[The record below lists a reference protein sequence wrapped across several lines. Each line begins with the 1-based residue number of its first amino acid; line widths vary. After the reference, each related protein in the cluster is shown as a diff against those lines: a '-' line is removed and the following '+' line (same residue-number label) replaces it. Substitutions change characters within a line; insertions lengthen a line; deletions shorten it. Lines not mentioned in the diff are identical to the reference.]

1 MILRP
6 YQDALRTGVYSA
18 WQIIQNVLAVLP
30 TGGGKTVLFSTIVGE
45 HIGRSCVIV
54 HRRELVGQIS
64 LSLAK
69 CGIKH
74 RIFAPEDVIP
84 WIVQVHM
91 AELGQNFV
99 DPGAQCAVAGVDT
112 LLSRKKELAAWCQ
125 QVTLWVIDEA
135 HHLLR
140 NNKWG
145 KAVAL
150 FPNAKGL
157 GVTATALRADGKGL
171 GRHADGVMDVIV
183 EGPTQRQLIK
193 WGYLVDFK
201 VFAPEC
207 DIDISQVP
215 VTASGDFSKSK
226 LKLQVRKSHIVGDVV
241 QSYLK
246 YAPGKLGVTF
256 ASDVETA
263 ADIAKKYN
271 EAGVPAEVVT
281 AKTPSRIRT
290 EIIRRFRR
298 REILQLVNVDLF
310 GEGFDLP
317 ALEVVS
323 FARHTES
330 FAIFSQQLGRVLRI
344 MEGKGIAIVIDH
356 VGNVG
361 RHVLIGTDEE
371 TGELYMSLDRA
382 WNLDRRERRCKKDKD
397 EDLLNTRVCTGCTG
411 EYIAILKVCPYCG
424 VRHEYDAA
432 ARSAPEFVDG
442 DLTELN
448 AATLAAMRGEVA
460 LVDRPDY
467 MVRADMER
475 GGAPGIAAGGAAKQ
489 HRLRQEAQT
498 VLRESIAWWAGYQR
512 AAGRP
517 DSESYRRFYHSFRI
531 DVLSAQALGRPA
543 AEELTGKINNAIRRA
558 A

>member
-1 MILRP
+1 
-6 YQDALRTGVYSA
+6 
-18 WQIIQNVLAVLP
+18 
-30 TGGGKTVLFSTIVGE
+30 
-45 HIGRSCVIV
+45 
-54 HRRELVGQIS
+54 
-64 LSLAK
+64 
-69 CGIKH
+69 
-74 RIFAPEDVIP
+74 
-84 WIVQVHM
+84 M

-112 LLSRKKELAAWCQ
+112 LLSRKSELAAWCQ

-135 HHLLR
+135 HHLLL

-150 FPNAKGL
+150 FPNARGL
-157 GVTATALRADGKGL
+157 GVTATALRADGRGL

-201 VFAPEC
+201 VFSPPC
-207 DIDISQVP
+207 DLDVSQVP

-241 QSYLK
+241 EHYQK
-246 YAPGKLGVTF
+246 YAAGKLGVTF
-256 ASDVETA
+256 APDVETA
-263 ADIAKKYN
+263 TEIAKKYN

-281 AKTPSRIRT
+281 AKTPGKIRT
-290 EIIRRFRR
+290 EIIRRFRC
-298 REILQLVNVDLF
+298 RELLQLVNVDLF

-323 FARHTES
+323 FARPTES

-344 MEGKGIAIVIDH
+344 MEGKEAALVIDH
-356 VGNVG
+356 VGNVS

-371 TGELYMSLDRA
+371 TGELYMSLDRP
-382 WNLDRRERRCKKDKD
+382 WSLDRRERRAKKDKD
-397 EDLLNTRVCTGCTG
+397 LVATRICTTCTG
-411 EYIAILKVCPYCG
+411 EYIAIHRSCPYCG
-424 VRHEYDAA
+424 AQDTPAD
-432 ARSAPEFVDG
+432 RSAPEFVDG
-442 DLTELN
+442 DLTELLPE
-448 AATLAAMRGEVA
+448 ALAALRGEIA
-460 LVDRPDY
+460 KVDRPDY

-475 GGAPGIAAGGAAKQ
+475 AGAPGIAAGGAAKN
-489 HRLRQEAQT
+489 HRLRQEAQV

-517 DSESYRRFYHSFRI
+517 DWESYRRFYHAFGI

-543 AEELTGKINNAIRRA
+543 AEELTGRINQTIRR
-558 A
+558 